1 MEYRNIEYQVV
12 QTSSPTGWK
21 WTVHIP
27 GRRVRTGSSYNRAS
41 AIGLAHRAIDKL
53 LMSETNTIALSAVS
67 KDGPSS
73 VEGP

>member
-41 AIGLAHRAIDKL
+41 AIGLAQRAIDKL
-53 LMSETNTIALSAVS
+53 LMSETNTIARSSLS